1 MAALR
6 VLRPVIGWT
15 HHHLFVESVA
25 ASVFI
30 VILLYVISW
39 WDHGC
44 RVVSRGQTLFRAGC
58 YRLQYKPTPALRAG
72 AYNSSDNALRVRG
85 SGHARLDVGRGSS
98 ALSIQMYGGAIWTNS
113 IDRLELSLV
122 HITSY
127 LNFTNI
133 LLLQ

>member
-1 MAALR
+1 MQ
-6 VLRPVIGWT
+6 
-15 HHHLFVESVA
+15 HLFVESVT

-30 VILLYVISW
+30 VIQLYMISW

-98 ALSIQMYGGAIWTNS
+98 ALTVLSIQMYGGTIWTNNRQARTQFS
-113 IDRLELSLV
+113 
-122 HITSY
+122 SY
-127 LNFTNI
+127 N
-133 LLLQ
+133 